1 MKLHAYGDSWTE
13 GVGANNTYEKKIKDR
28 NQLQLFRNENSW
40 VKHLAEKMGLE
51 AVNNGWSGRANN
63 LIFNDVIN
71 DLRNDKIK
79 KGDFV
84 TIMWSSTLRD
94 YVPFLPKGEWIS
106 WGQLE
111 LSILPH
117 KFTESYKFGD
127 DKFNSFLSNYK
138 KFFLLE
144 LFNQNYYNIINQ
156 NYIIF
161 LQKMLENYKID
172 YVMCDGFDLM
182 IQELD
187 KKDDVSY
194 LIDKRKYWGFGD
206 MSLEMWLTKHYNLE
220 PIWEMKIPNKNEV
233 AAQHPNNDGYKLI
246 SGELYNY
253 IVKNRIY
260 EC

>member
-13 GVGANNTYEKKIKDR
+13 GEGANWNVESQIKDR
-28 NQLQLFRNENSW
+28 QQLQLYRNQHSW
-40 VKHLAEKMGLE
+40 VNHLSKKLGLE
-51 AVNNGWSGRANN
+51 PVNNGWSGRANN

-79 KGDFV
+79 KNDFV
-84 TIMWSSTLRD
+84 VIMWSSTLRD

-117 KFTESYKFGD
+117 KFTESYQFGN
-127 DKFNSFLSNYK
+127 DKFNSFLSDYK

-144 LFNQNYYNIINQ
+144 LFNQNYYNIVNQ

-161 LQKMLENYKID
+161 LQKMLDEYKIN
-172 YVMCDGFDLM
+172 YLMCDGFDLM
-182 IQELD
+182 VQDLD
-187 KKDDVSY
+187 KKNDVTH
-194 LIDKRKYWGFGD
+194 LINKKKYWGFAEKSIESW
-206 MSLEMWLTKHYNLE
+206 MMKNYKNN
-220 PIWEMKIPNKNEV
+220 PVWEVKIPNPIKV
-233 AAQHPNNDGYKLI
+233 AQHPNIEGYKLI
-246 SGELYNY
+246 TEELYNY
-253 IVKNRIY
+253 IVKNELY

>member
-1 MKLHAYGDSWTE
+1 MKLYAYGDSWTE
-13 GVGANNTYEKKIKDR
+13 GEGTNWAHEQTIKDR
-28 NQLQLFRNENSW
+28 QQLQLFRNEHSW
-40 VKHLAEKMGLE
+40 VNHLAKKMGLE
-51 AVNNGWSGRANN
+51 PVNNGWSGRANN
-63 LIFNDVIN
+63 VIFNDVIN

-84 TIMWSSTLRD
+84 VIMWSSTLRD

-117 KFTESYKFGD
+117 KFTESYQFGD
-127 DKFNSFLSNYK
+127 DKFNTFLSNYK

-161 LQKMLENYKID
+161 LQKMLNDYGINYL
-172 YVMCDGFDLM
+172 MCDAFDLM
-182 IQELD
+182 VQKLSKE
-187 KKDDVSY
+187 DDVTY
-194 LIDKRKYWGFGD
+194 LINKNNYWGFGEK
-206 MSLEMWLTKHYNLE
+206 SLESWMMKNHKND
-220 PIWEMKIPNKNEV
+220 PVWEVKTPNPMKV
-233 AAQHPNNDGYKLI
+233 AQHPNDAGYKLI
-246 SGELYNY
+246 TEELYNY
-253 IVKNRIY
+253 IVKNQLY